1 MYAKDAGNSDVS
13 NIRKKKS
20 VVYSNAEGLG
30 ERMQQ
35 KIKEMLIKIKDVLV
49 SVWHSY
55 KRMRQENNIYFNIL
69 VGLVFFAIVGTGVC
83 MVANAREAAAL
94 RQVEIQKEKEAQE
107 KKKAE
112 EEAKKAEEAAKAERD
127 KSMSLQPGVTVG
139 TMDPQDDEKV
149 VYLTFDDGPS
159 ANTQRVLDILAV
171 TAKQYDIHVIS
182 FVNLVD
188 GKEITCFDPDL
199 SPEEERQKGTEY
211 YQAMSRGCEI
221 KTGLISTAAFEE
233 AFRSAL
239 EADQDVLYFSLSK
252 NISGTY
258 NSARLASEELL
269 DEFGDKHKIRLV
281 DSLNASLAQGILA
294 IYASEMRAKGMS
306 VDEVADTLEYYVEK
320 MNGVFTVG
328 DLKYLSRTGRIKGS
342 VATIGNVLKIKPI
355 LRGNKDGY
363 IVFYKNCRGRKSA
376 LNELVNLVCDNIVE
390 PEKQIL
396 GIAHADAY
404 EDSLYIMD
412 KIQQKIKVR
421 DFINTSYDFC
431 TGSHVGPDTIALFFI
446 GKDRELS

>member
-1 MYAKDAGNSDVS
+1 MFQIFVDSA
-13 NIRKKKS
+13 
-20 VVYSNAEGLG
+20 
-30 ERMQQ
+30 
-35 KIKEMLIKIKDVLV
+35 
-49 SVWHSY
+49 
-55 KRMRQENNIYFNIL
+55 
-69 VGLVFFAIVGTGVC
+69 
-83 MVANAREAAAL
+83 ANL
-94 RQVEIQKEKEAQE
+94 
-107 KKKAE
+107 
-112 EEAKKAEEAAKAERD
+112 
-127 KSMSLQPGVTVG
+127 P
-139 TMDPQDDEKV
+139 
-149 VYLTFDDGPS
+149 
-159 ANTQRVLDILAV
+159 AV

-188 GKEITCFDPDL
+188 GKEIICFDPNL

-294 IYASEMRAKGMS
+294 VYASEMRTKGMS
-306 VDEVADTLEYYVEK
+306 VDEVADTLEYYVGK

-328 DLKYLSRTGRIKGS
+328 DLKYLSHTGRIKGS

>member
-1 MYAKDAGNSDVS
+1 MFQIFVDSA
-13 NIRKKKS
+13 
-20 VVYSNAEGLG
+20 
-30 ERMQQ
+30 
-35 KIKEMLIKIKDVLV
+35 
-49 SVWHSY
+49 
-55 KRMRQENNIYFNIL
+55 
-69 VGLVFFAIVGTGVC
+69 
-83 MVANAREAAAL
+83 ANL
-94 RQVEIQKEKEAQE
+94 
-107 KKKAE
+107 
-112 EEAKKAEEAAKAERD
+112 
-127 KSMSLQPGVTVG
+127 P
-139 TMDPQDDEKV
+139 
-149 VYLTFDDGPS
+149 
-159 ANTQRVLDILAV
+159 AV
-171 TAKQYDIHVIS
+171 TAKQYDINVIS

-269 DEFGDKHKIRLV
+269 DEFGEKHKIRLV

-294 IYASEMRAKGMS
+294 VYASEMRTKGMS
-306 VDEVADTLEYYVEK
+306 VDEVADTLEYYVGK

-328 DLKYLSRTGRIKGS
+328 
-342 VATIGNVLKIKPI
+342 ATIGNVLKIKPI

-363 IVFYKNCRGRKSA
+363 IVSYKNCRGRKSA
-376 LNELVNLVCDNIVE
+376 LNELVNLVCNNIVE

-446 GKDRELS
+446 GKDREL